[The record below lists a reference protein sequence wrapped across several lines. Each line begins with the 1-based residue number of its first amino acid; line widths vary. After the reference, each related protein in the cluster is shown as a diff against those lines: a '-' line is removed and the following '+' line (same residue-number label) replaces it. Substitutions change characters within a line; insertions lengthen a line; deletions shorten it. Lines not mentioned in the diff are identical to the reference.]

1 MNNAMTTD
9 AYLSQIIKFER
20 MIENKQ
26 SEIMRFRDIM
36 TSITVEPKEDVV
48 QTSADKDKLATF
60 TARVV
65 DDETEIIDLL
75 TKRHDLIKQIETF
88 SSDPD
93 MYQILYCRYV
103 AGMSINDARHKL
115 FCSRSKVYDLYDK
128 ALREFEAVYGF
139 KYIKKRQKRKNR
151 TKKETFT
158 N

>member
-48 QTSADKDKLATF
+48 QTSSDKDKLATF

-65 DDETEIIDLL
+65 DDESEIMDLL
-75 TKRHDLIKQIETF
+75 TKRHDLIRQIETF
-88 SSDPD
+88 SNDPD

-115 FCSRSKVYDLYDK
+115 FCSRSKVYDLYDR
-128 ALREFEAVYGF
+128 ALREFETVYGF
-139 KYIKKRQKRKNR
+139 KYIKKRQKRKNQ